1 MGRQGDFFPYPDAP
15 CALIVQKIKILT
27 RQKTTCSQRLKP
39 APGLHSGTLH
49 AETLTPQGFQQI
61 LHFTYPSSL
70 SCLSAEILIGS
81 GFHVFFR

>member
-39 APGLHSGTLH
+39 APGLHSGMLH
-49 AETLTPQGFQQI
+49 AETLTG
-61 LHFTYPSSL
+61 
-70 SCLSAEILIGS
+70 
-81 GFHVFFR
+81 